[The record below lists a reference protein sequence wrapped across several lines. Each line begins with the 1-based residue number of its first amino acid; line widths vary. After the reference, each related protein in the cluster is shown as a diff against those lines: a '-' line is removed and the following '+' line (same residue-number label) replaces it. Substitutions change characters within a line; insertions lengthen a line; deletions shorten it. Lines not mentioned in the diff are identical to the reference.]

1 MLHDEVER
9 ERRQAYEDTLQTFFA
24 WGQCL
29 QTGTAIATSKVTL
42 VPYEARH
49 VEQYH
54 EWMSDPDIQEA
65 TASEP
70 LTLEE
75 EYENQQS
82 WRTSHDKLTFII
94 CEPLPATSDAASAQA
109 GEVDAPARMI
119 GDINFFVYPHDD
131 EEEGEGAYVGE
142 VDVMVAAKEHRGKG
156 VGYAAVTSLL
166 VYVHQNQD
174 RILKEYIEGEGKGG
188 KAELKGLMV
197 KIKENNAASIALFKR
212 VGFTQ
217 KGEVNYFGEIE
228 MVLKDLD
235 QFIKS
240 PSGLKATA
248 EFREIVYS
256 R

>member
-1 MLHDEVER
+1 MDVR
-9 ERRQAYEDTLQTFFA
+9 DLQD
-24 WGQCL
+24 
-29 QTGTAIATSKVTL
+29 
-42 VPYEARH
+42 H
-49 VEQYH
+49 
-54 EWMSDPDIQEA
+54 SDRDAGGDACADIQEA

-94 CEPLPATSDAASAQA
+94 CQPLDAASDAASVKA
-109 GEVDAPARMI
+109 GEVDEAARMI

-142 VDVMVAAKEHRGKG
+142 VDVMVASKEHRGKG
-156 VGYAAVTSLL
+156 VGYAAVTTLL
-166 VYVHQNQD
+166 VYVHRNQE
-174 RILKEYIEGEGKGG
+174 RILKEYVEGEGKSG

-197 KIKENNAASIALFKR
+197 KIKEGNAASISLFKR

-217 KGEVNYFGEIE
+217 KGEVNYFGEVT
-228 MVLKDLD
+228 MVLNDLG
-235 QFIKS
+235 QFVAS
-240 PSGLKATA
+240 PAGLKAA
-248 EFREIVYS
+248 EESREVAYA